1 MGTCSSMRRRM
12 MMQGKVTPPI
22 LDGHEYVDLALPS
35 GTLWATMN
43 IGSDKASDVGL
54 YFRWAEVIGY
64 ATGNTTSYKYG
75 TNNNKTMT
83 KYNATDGLTTLELSD
98 DAVNANWGGGWG
110 MPTRAQLN
118 ELVNTSN
125 TTKTTVNNYMGS
137 GINGNLYTS
146 KRNGKS
152 IFFPYSGEYVG
163 TSKYNATKVYT
174 WTSSLNSSN
183 VKQAYCTG
191 DNATSTKVEIR
202 IYFLTARGVYNR

>member
-1 MGTCSSMRRRM
+1 MGTCSSLRRRM
-12 MMQGKVTPPI
+12 MMMQGKNTSPI

-64 ATGNTTSYKYG
+64 TTGNSTSYKYG
-75 TNNNKTMT
+75 TSMT

-98 DAVNANWGGGWG
+98 DAVNANWGGDWV
-110 MPTRAQLN
+110 MPTRTQLN

-125 TTKTTVNNYMGS
+125 TTKTTVNNYMDS

-163 TSKYNATKVYT
+163 TTKYNGTRAYT
-174 WTSSLNSSN
+174 WTSSLNASY
-183 VKQAYCTG
+183 VKQAYCTS
-191 DNATSTKVEIR
+191 DNATTTKVESR
-202 IYFLTARGVYNR
+202 VYFLTARGVYNR